1 MDASWQPDPT
11 GRHEYRWWDGAS
23 WTDSVA
29 DGGVTST
36 DPLSGPA
43 GAAGQEPARQA
54 APATVIAGT
63 EPVNVGGASPQ
74 TGAGPSWASGGT
86 QLPQY
91 GEQPT
96 TKKKGGAGKWIVLA
110 IVVVAVLGAVAF
122 FVFGRDSGGGGGS
135 GPGTAEYNITKDD
148 QLVTREIKAKKGEVY
163 RIRVEPASGLDTRS
177 AVLVATD
184 DIDNVASGAIEFF
197 DSFYSDSDPSDVISD
212 LFSDARDLFT
222 DGQDLGDL
230 RRAKGV
236 ELNHNGDEGEPD
248 TGGIFAYADGTYIL
262 TISPTDQGDTG
273 KVRVI
278 VEKYDETITDFD
290 QATDTTDD
298 PFFTDSD
305 FFSDTGTYRGS

>member
-1 MDASWQPDPT
+1 
-11 GRHEYRWWDGAS
+11 
-23 WTDSVA
+23 V
-29 DGGVTST
+29 
-36 DPLSGPA
+36 
-43 GAAGQEPARQA
+43 
-54 APATVIAGT
+54 
-63 EPVNVGGASPQ
+63 
-74 TGAGPSWASGGT
+74 PSHSSCSGGT
-86 QLPQY
+86 A
-91 GEQPT
+91 GE
-96 TKKKGGAGKWIVLA
+96 A
-110 IVVVAVLGAVAF
+110 
-122 FVFGRDSGGGGGS
+122 
-135 GPGTAEYNITKDD
+135 
-148 QLVTREIKAKKGEVY
+148 
-163 RIRVEPASGLDTRS
+163 IRVEPASGLDTRS